1 MPTTALS
8 PQLRDYLDTWTL
20 ATWREYLRRAR
31 TMAEN
36 IFKRELTMEERK
48 RLRRQIF
55 RRFHEGMP
63 GSSGTAGIM
72 FAFYERHPEAA
83 SRGD

>member
-8 PQLRDYLDTWTL
+8 PQLRNYLDTWTL

-31 TMAEN
+31 TIAEN
-36 IFKRELTMEERK
+36 IFERELTADERK
-48 RLRRQIF
+48 RLRHQIF
-55 RRFHEGMP
+55 ARFHEGMP

-72 FAFYERHPEAA
+72 FAFYERRPEAA
-83 SRGD
+83 PRGD